1 MKQWIILMFVSVQ
14 VKQELV
20 SSRINFI
27 HELSHELTN
36 NLKLR
41 KLGYIKKTK
50 YQQNPK
56 VGWRQSFVLSLA
68 SRNKTLVIAAK
79 IYAETDTILFS

>member
-1 MKQWIILMFVSVQ
+1 MDHFNVCFGTK

-27 HELSHELTN
+27 HELSHELPN

-56 VGWRQSFVLSLA
+56 VGWRQSFVLSLP
-68 SRNKTLVIAAK
+68 SRSKTLVITAK
-79 IYAETDTILFS
+79 IYAETDAILFS